1 MEEYELDTF
10 SDQIVHWLSE
20 ELAQERPRVSCV
32 ATRDFVSDERA
43 DLQSAG
49 LSEDADAKSLVTVG
63 MLEITPLIADE
74 GWRLTVRVEDTVGAH
89 TPEDSSV
96 PDYPEEIDLDDFQN
110 QFTAS
115 DNCTE
120 FVTLRADTQSAK
132 RRFDDLFVDIV
143 KDRHRGQPDGD

>member
-1 MEEYELDTF
+1 MQEYELDTF
-10 SDQIVHWLSE
+10 CDQIVHWLSD
-20 ELAQERPRVSCV
+20 ELARQRPRVSYV

-49 LSEDADAKSLVTVG
+49 LSEDTGAASLVTVG
-63 MLEITPLIADE
+63 TLEVTPVIADE

-96 PDYPEEIDLDDFQN
+96 PDYPQEIDLDAFQA

-115 DNCTE
+115 DTCTE
-120 FVTLRADTQSAK
+120 FVTLRADTETAK
-132 RRFDDLFVDIV
+132 KRFDELFVDIV
-143 KDRHRGQPDGD
+143 KDRHSG

>member
-1 MEEYELDTF
+1 MQEYELDTF

-20 ELAQERPRVSCV
+20 ELARERPRVSCV
-32 ATRDFVSDERA
+32 ATRDFVFDERA

-49 LSEDADAKSLVTVG
+49 LGEETDAASLVTVG
-63 MLEITPLIADE
+63 TLEVKPVFVDE
-74 GWRLTVRVEDTVGAH
+74 GWRLTVRVEDTVGPH

-96 PDYPEEIDLDDFQN
+96 PDYPEEIDLDDFQA

-120 FVTLRADTQSAK
+120 FVTLRTDTETAK
-132 RRFDDLFVDIV
+132 RRFDELFVDIV
-143 KDRHRGQPDGD
+143 KDRHSGQSDGV